1 MEENFT
7 ITIKEAAKLMH
18 TSEQFV
24 RIGLR
29 NERLP
34 FGTAV
39 KMSTKWTYYISPKLF
54 YEFIGFKPILNGS
67 EVTYE

>member
-54 YEFIGFKPILNGS
+54 YDFIGFNPILTGN